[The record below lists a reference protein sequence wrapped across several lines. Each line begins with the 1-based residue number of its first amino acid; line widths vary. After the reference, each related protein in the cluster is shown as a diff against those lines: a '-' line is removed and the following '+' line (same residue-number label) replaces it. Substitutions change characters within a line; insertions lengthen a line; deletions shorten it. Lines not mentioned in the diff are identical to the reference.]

1 MKEIIVRWSKL
12 SNETFYATIS
22 WDGYIDE
29 NDKFVWGSDGEV
41 LIQRDRLEWL
51 IEGVMDYFQRFSE
64 RHPYLDLASKESD
77 KKAQDITDLVK
88 SEINRR
94 QNESK

>member
-1 MKEIIVRWSKL
+1 M

-77 KKAQDITDLVK
+77 EKAQDITGLVK

>member
-1 MKEIIVRWSKL
+1 MKEIIVRWLKL
-12 SNETFYATIS
+12 SSEKFYATIS

-51 IEGVMDYFQRFSE
+51 FKIKHYFRIYQFTKIFA
-64 RHPYLDLASKESD
+64 LALRK
-77 KKAQDITDLVK
+77 IPIK
-88 SEINRR
+88 SR
-94 QNESK
+94 

>member
-1 MKEIIVRWSKL
+1 MKEIIVRWLKL
-12 SNETFYATIS
+12 SSEKFYATIS
-22 WDGYIDE
+22 WDGYIDD

-77 KKAQDITDLVK
+77 EKAQDITDLVK